1 MSRAYSFQHIQN
13 EIDFTKRIE
22 QLDFRDVCID
32 TLKTIHEKI
41 KKNVLVKR
49 DEIKIINP
57 SSLRIILQDV
67 QLYTA
72 LLFNIKDGEIIIHD
86 INVIN
91 NFKDSALELF
101 KRKNADYGDAFA
113 LYGIPGVLMRMGDK
127 FQRIFSLSDNDNI
140 NIESESQA
148 DTIIDLYNYSIMA
161 IMLIDENNEIIDLS
175 DKNAAMLTLNSYV
188 NDPQKLHEI
197 REFIIEKTHPIS
209 RDIYNNKFL
218 LELVNHMIINKCE
231 HKWVR
236 DYGEYVDSHTPHYC
250 EKCGIS
256 D

>member
-1 MSRAYSFQHIQN
+1 MSRSYFFQHIQN
-13 EIDFTKRIE
+13 EINFANRIKG
-22 QLDFRDVCID
+22 LDMALVSIN
-32 TLKTIHEKI
+32 TLKSIHESI
-41 KKNVLVKR
+41 KQNILINR
-49 DEIKIINP
+49 DEVKITSPN
-57 SSLRIILQDV
+57 SLRVILQDV

-72 LLFNIKDGEIIIHD
+72 LLFIIKDGEISLQDIID
-86 INVIN
+86 
-91 NFKDSALELF
+91 FKESALELF

-127 FQRIFSLSDNDNI
+127 FQRIFSLSDSNNVNI
-140 NIESESQA
+140 KSESQA

-161 IMLIDENNEIIDLS
+161 IMLIDEHKEVIDLS
-175 DKNAAMLTLNSYV
+175 DRNTAMLTINKYA
-188 NDPQKLHEI
+188 NDLQKLNEI
-197 REFIIEKTHPIS
+197 REYIIEKTHPLS
-209 RDIYNNKFL
+209 CDVHKNKSL
-218 LELVNHMIINKCE
+218 LEIVNNLISSRCE

>member
-1 MSRAYSFQHIQN
+1 MSRAHSFQHIQN
-13 EIDFTKRIE
+13 EINFTTRIE
-22 QLDFRDVCID
+22 QLDIDHVCID
-32 TLKTIHEKI
+32 TLKTIHENI

-49 DEIKIINP
+49 DEIKIISP
-57 SSLRIILQDV
+57 ASLRVILQDV
-67 QLYTA
+67 QLYTT
-72 LLFNIKDGEIIIHD
+72 LLFTIKNDEIILDD
-86 INVIN
+86 IT

-127 FQRIFSLSDNDNI
+127 FQRIFSLSDNNNI

-161 IMLIDENNEIIDLS
+161 IMLIDEDNEIIDLS
-175 DKNAAMLTLNSYV
+175 DKNTAMLTLNSYV
-188 NDPQKLHEI
+188 NNPQKLHEI

-209 RDIYNNKFL
+209 RDIYKNKFL
-218 LELVNHMIINKCE
+218 LDVVNRMITNKCE

-250 EKCGIS
+250 EKCGIA